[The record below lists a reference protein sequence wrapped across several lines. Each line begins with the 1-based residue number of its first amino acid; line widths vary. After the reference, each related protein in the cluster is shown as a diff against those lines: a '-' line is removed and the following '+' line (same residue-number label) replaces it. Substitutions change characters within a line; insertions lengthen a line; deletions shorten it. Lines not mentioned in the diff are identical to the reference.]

1 MTVARERHHRRR
13 LDGAG
18 KAEVPAPPAPPREL
32 RADAQRNLAR
42 ILEAAREVFAEDGID
57 APISVIAERAG
68 VGVGTI
74 FRRFP
79 HKDELL
85 AALLEQRGRQLVDAV
100 DLALASEDSG
110 KAFRGFIELA
120 VSTQIKDRGLCDAI
134 GTELLAREDLR
145 ARFDVVHV
153 GLAALL
159 ERAQAAGAV
168 RSDATAEDVVLVF
181 HGVAHAGLMLED
193 VAPGAWRRYLALA
206 LDGLRPEG
214 ATPLPRRPIS
224 RRQFEAARCG
234 G

>member
-1 MTVARERHHRRR
+1 MTVAPERH
-13 LDGAG
+13 
-18 KAEVPAPPAPPREL
+18 L

-42 ILEAAREVFAEDGID
+42 ILEAAREVFAEQGID

-79 HKDELL
+79 HKDELV
-85 AALLEQRGRQLVDAV
+85 AALIEQRGRQLVDAA
-100 DLALASEDSG
+100 DLALAREDAG
-110 KAFRGFIELA
+110 QAFREFVEFA
-120 VSTQIKDRGLCDAI
+120 VSAQITDRGFCDAI
-134 GTELLAREDLR
+134 GTELLAREDLKSF
-145 ARFDVVHV
+145 FDVVQAKLGELV
-153 GLAALL
+153 A
-159 ERAQAAGAV
+159 RAQEVGAV
-168 RSDATAEDVVLVF
+168 RADVTPEDILFVF

-193 VAPGAWRRYLALA
+193 VAPGAWRRYLGLA

-224 RRQFEAARCG
+224 KRQYEAARCG

>member
-1 MTVARERHHRRR
+1 MTVAPERH
-13 LDGAG
+13 
-18 KAEVPAPPAPPREL
+18 L

-42 ILEAAREVFAEDGID
+42 ILEAAREVFADEGID

-79 HKDELL
+79 HKDELV
-85 AALLEQRGRQLVDAV
+85 AALIEQRGRQLVDAA
-100 DLALASEDSG
+100 DLALAREDAG
-110 KAFRGFIELA
+110 QAFREFVEFA
-120 VSTQIKDRGLCDAI
+120 VSAQITDRGFCDAI
-134 GTELLAREDLR
+134 GTELLAREDLKSF
-145 ARFDVVHV
+145 FDVVQAKLGELV
-153 GLAALL
+153 A
-159 ERAQAAGAV
+159 RAQEAGAV
-168 RSDATAEDVVLVF
+168 RADVTPEDILFVF

-193 VAPGAWRRYLALA
+193 VAPGAWRRYLGLA

-224 RRQFEAARCG
+224 KRQYEAARCG